1 MGFFLGIKKSSSA
14 RVTPNDGARG
24 VNPLACRY
32 CGLQNQIGPCLFSP
46 TGVHEPILG
55 SPDKCVYCG
64 LNDYGNTCS
73 FSPGY
78 YPNKLGPHKHGHDG
92 LRCIYCGLPHAY
104 GRSCNFGPNNY
115 HSL

>member
-1 MGFFLGIKKSSSA
+1 MGFFLGIKKSSSTRDEGRRYA
-14 RVTPNDGARG
+14 PM
-24 VNPLACRY
+24 ACR
-32 CGLQNQIGPCLFSP
+32 
-46 TGVHEPILG
+46 
-55 SPDKCVYCG
+55 YCG
-64 LNDYGNTCS
+64 LNDYGNSCE

-92 LRCIYCGLPHAY
+92 LRCIYCGLPYHP

>member
-1 MGFFLGIKKSSSA
+1 MGFFLGIKKSSSTRDEGRRYA
-14 RVTPNDGARG
+14 PM
-24 VNPLACRY
+24 ACRY
-32 CGLQNQIGPCLFSP
+32 CGITNVIGPCGSSP
-46 TGVHEPILG
+46 TGLHEPMLG

-64 LNDYGNTCS
+64 LNDYGNTCE

-92 LRCIYCGLPHAY
+92 LRCIYCGLPYHP